1 MCIKKLFN
9 RFFSKKYEEEEFTE
23 PGVYNIE
30 RELPD
35 GVVKNYTMMEL
46 MGRTISTP
54 EAVYVP
60 VKITVFEDNRWKF
73 EFNKFNDDAMSS
85 EFEHFVVEKQG
96 TLQDEQISIVI
107 DYIEFNWDVQDEF
120 FRWIPFGEP
129 KKAIV
134 FNPWIEYFSNG
145 ELRIQ
150 KDFAEHNL
158 STAAR
163 DYAFY
168 SCDEYYS
175 WNVSD
180 GSYAVVMYEVPS
192 AMTTIDSDEI
202 VKTFEVEINR
212 AVRDISYVNKYY
224 YKELTDMTIEMMY
237 ARYKQNKQRTLWKPV
252 NKSI

>member
-1 MCIKKLFN
+1 MCIKKLFDKI
-9 RFFSKKYEEEEFTE
+9 FSKKYEEEEFTE

-35 GVVKNYTMMEL
+35 GVLKDYTMMEL
-46 MGRTISTP
+46 MGRAISTP

-60 VKITVFEDNRWKF
+60 VGITVFEDNRWKF
-73 EFNKFNDDAMSS
+73 EFNKFNDDEMSS
-85 EFEHFVVEKQG
+85 ECEHFVVEKQG
-96 TLQDEQISIVI
+96 TLQDEQIPIVI
-107 DYIEFNWDVQDEF
+107 DGIEFNWDVQDEF

-129 KKAIV
+129 QKAIE

-158 STAAR
+158 SDAAR
-163 DYAFY
+163 EYAFY

-180 GSYAVVMYEVPS
+180 GSYAVVMYEIPT

-202 VKTFEVEINR
+202 IKTFEVEINR
-212 AVRDISYVNKYY
+212 AVRDISYVTKYY
-224 YKELTDMTIEMMY
+224 DKELTDMTVGMLY
-237 ARYKQNKQRTLWKPV
+237 KRYDQNTQRTLWMPE
-252 NKSI
+252 N